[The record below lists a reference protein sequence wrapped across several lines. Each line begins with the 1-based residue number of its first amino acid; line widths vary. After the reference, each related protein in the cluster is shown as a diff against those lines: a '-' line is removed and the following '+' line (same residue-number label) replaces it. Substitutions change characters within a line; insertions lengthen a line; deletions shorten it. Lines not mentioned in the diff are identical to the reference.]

1 MQCIVPFYRFDEYY
15 YFSITKALLFSYS
28 RGRNDAVI
36 VSILQYFKGT
46 DNDYNR
52 DKKDRKGSAM
62 SYSLMDLEWSEISEF
77 MSSSLPL
84 FKDIMLILKG
94 LLHNFPS

>member
-1 MQCIVPFYRFDEYY
+1 MYDIIFLSQKHC
-15 YFSITKALLFSYS
+15 YFLSLDVERRGYS
-28 RGRNDAVI
+28 LNI
-36 VSILQYFKGT
+36 NIFKGT
-46 DNDYNR
+46 DNDRNR
-52 DKKDRKGSAM
+52 DKKDRKMSAM
-62 SYSLMDLEWSEISEF
+62 SYSLMDLKWLEISEF